1 MQEVELN
8 PFIVNNPI
16 EVIALPKKHAI
27 KESDDLSSPLD
38 KLMDTHYLHDSQ
50 DKTSV
55 FRQNKSVMYEIMF
68 GRLTDKS
75 RSLFLY
81 IMYSLNKN
89 EDYVTLSAKKIKEHI
104 GMSKRTLIE
113 ALKELKRCSIIVN
126 KSRSV
131 YWVNPMYL
139 FNGNRI
145 EYYRSLNPSNVVVK
159 SIINR

>member
-16 EVIALPKKHAI
+16 EVVALPKKHAI
-27 KESDDLSSPLD
+27 KESDDLSSPLE
-38 KLMDTHYLHDSQ
+38 KLLDTHYLHDSQ
-50 DKTSV
+50 DKTNV
-55 FRQNKSVMYEIMF
+55 YRQNKSVMYEIMF
-68 GRLTDKS
+68 NRLTDKS

-81 IMYSLNKN
+81 IIYSLNKN
-89 EDYVTLSAKKIKEHI
+89 EDYVTLSAKKVTENI

-113 ALKELKRCSIIVN
+113 ALKELKRCSIIAS

-145 EYYRSLNPSNVVVK
+145 EYYRAINPDNVVVK
-159 SIINR
+159 SIISK